1 MKRKDYIALFGNLKK
16 LGGLKGVKFA
26 YAVEKNKNL
35 LKQEVESVQ
44 EAIKPLENFQEYDAK
59 RMKLAEQYAEKDEK
73 GKAKT
78 RKLDNGVEEYVIT
91 DLDAFNKDFEA
102 LKEENKSVLE
112 ERDAQIDE
120 GNRLLDEEITIELYK
135 IKLADV
141 PEDITGEQMETVYQ
155 IIEE

>member
-59 RMKLAEQYAEKDEK
+59 RMKLAEQYAEKD
-73 GKAKT
+73 
-78 RKLDNGVEEYVIT
+78 
-91 DLDAFNKDFEA
+91 
-102 LKEENKSVLE
+102 
-112 ERDAQIDE
+112 
-120 GNRLLDEEITIELYK
+120 
-135 IKLADV
+135 
-141 PEDITGEQMETVYQ
+141 
-155 IIEE
+155 

>member
-1 MKRKDYIALFGNLKK
+1 M
-16 LGGLKGVKFA
+16 
-26 YAVEKNKNL
+26 
-35 LKQEVESVQ
+35 
-44 EAIKPLENFQEYDAK
+44 
-59 RMKLAEQYAEKDEK
+59 
-73 GKAKT
+73 
-78 RKLDNGVEEYVIT
+78 EEYVIT